1 MEETMRMRKVGLLV
15 PSSNTVFE
23 NDMHR
28 GLPKAEFSVHAA
40 RMHLE
45 ETTAEAEQAMIERF
59 APPAADQLRTL
70 RPDAVVFGCTSAGS
84 LFGTEYDRSVCQK
97 LGEQAGAPCLGVLSA
112 VTDSIARRGWRSVVV
127 VTPYI
132 DALTRTIA
140 DSLAE
145 GGLVVLTAGGM
156 GISDNIALADPAP
169 AEIVA
174 FARSVVGHHRPD
186 GIFVSCTNFRA
197 LEAKPLLEA
206 ALDRPVV
213 TSNSAAI
220 EAVLAFFDGASTL
233 HRHPQTVGAS

>member
-1 MEETMRMRKVGLLV
+1 MRKIGLLV

-28 GLPKAEFSVHAA
+28 FLPKADYSVHAA
-40 RMHLE
+40 RMYLE
-45 ETTAEAEQAMIERF
+45 ETTAEAEQAMIEQF
-59 APPAADQLRTL
+59 APVAADQLRTL

-84 LFGTEYDRSVCQK
+84 LFGTEYDRNVCRT
-97 LGEQAGAPCLGVLSA
+97 LGQRTGAPCLGVLSA
-112 VTDSIARRGWRSVVV
+112 VTQAIAARAWRSVVV

-140 DSLAE
+140 SSLAE
-145 GGLVVLTAGGM
+145 SGLSVLAAGGM
-156 GISDNIALADPAP
+156 GISNNIALADPTL

-174 FARSVVGHHRPD
+174 FASSVVGHHQPD

-197 LEAKPLLEA
+197 LEAKPMLEA
-206 ALDRPVV
+206 TLDRPVV

-220 EAVLAFFDGASTL
+220 EAVLAFFKGQAGQVGVPFGQ
-233 HRHPQTVGAS
+233 PQPVGAW